1 MTSPRMVIAKM
12 SPKELSYMS
21 ETVSSSLI
29 PSVAHELRAAVAALI
44 YGIF

>member
-1 MTSPRMVIAKM
+1 MMSPRVAIAKM
-12 SPKELSYMS
+12 SPKELLYVT

-29 PSVAHELRAAVAALI
+29 PSVAHELRAAVFI